1 MTSNIKPI
9 TPIVQ
14 SNKTENITIMRR
26 ESDAAISKENSVLL
40 PLNPYHKKLEMYIK
54 KRNEI
59 FNNVYISKVDK
70 ISHPKWSTIRL
81 RQFYK
86 RRKQCSKILVSAI
99 VSNSKDG
106 RFYAKVSFLNYTE
119 LGLLDTGASIS
130 CIGADLAK
138 EHFSNLP
145 NFCKCN
151 TFVKTQSAISNRF

>member
-1 MTSNIKPI
+1 
-9 TPIVQ
+9 
-14 SNKTENITIMRR
+14 MRR

-99 VSNSKDG
+99 VNNSNDG
-106 RFYAKVSFLNYTE
+106 IFYAKVSFLNYTE